1 MTIQLPLHKTQRSP
15 VGDLSI
21 EGQAAPSTPLSGSS
35 HVGAGLLDGNRH
47 HHGERD
53 RLGARSLRV
62 GDLAKR
68 TGKTVRALHLYEE
81 HGLLTPA
88 QRSSGGY
95 RLYSRD
101 AEVRVRWI
109 EKLQQ
114 MGFSLT
120 DIKQI
125 VHDVERSKNA
135 PDAMQR
141 VQDLFREKLA
151 DTREQ
156 LRRLSALEGE
166 LEASLTYL
174 ETCDGCQTD
183 ELLGACGECARH
195 DCGHKTPELVLGF
208 RVY

>member
-1 MTIQLPLHKTQRSP
+1 MSIQLPFHKRQLALATDAGTATAEARLGSAERRRSDGGAG
-15 VGDLSI
+15 V
-21 EGQAAPSTPLSGSS
+21 GSS
-35 HVGAGLLDGNRH
+35 RT
-47 HHGERD
+47 
-53 RLGARSLRV
+53 LRV

-81 HGLLTPA
+81 HGLLAPA

-95 RLYSRD
+95 RLYTRD

-109 EKLQQ
+109 DKLQQ

-125 VHDVERSKNA
+125 VLDVERTKSA

-141 VQDLFREKLA
+141 VQDLFREKLD

-166 LEASLTYL
+166 LKASLAYL
-174 ETCDGCQTD
+174 ETCDGCETE
-183 ELLGACGECARH
+183 ELLGAACSDCARH
-195 DCGHKTPELVLGF
+195 DCDHKTPELVLGF
-208 RVY
+208 RVH

>member
-1 MTIQLPLHKTQRSP
+1 MTIQVPFRKKQLAVASQSEASHPPAPAT
-15 VGDLSI
+15 D
-21 EGQAAPSTPLSGSS
+21 AADELFGSLRT
-35 HVGAGLLDGNRH
+35 V
-47 HHGERD
+47 
-53 RLGARSLRV
+53 RV

-81 HGLLTPA
+81 HGLLAPA

-101 AEVRVRWI
+101 AELRVRWI
-109 EKLQQ
+109 DKLQQ

-125 VHDVERSKNA
+125 VLDVDRSKNA

-141 VQDLFREKLA
+141 VQDLFREKLD

-156 LRRLSALEGE
+156 LRRLRALEGE
-166 LEASLTYL
+166 LTASLSYL
-174 ETCDGCQTD
+174 KTCDGCETE
-183 ELLGACGECARH
+183 ELLASCAGCERH
-195 DCGHKTPELVLGF
+195 DCGHKAPELVLGF
-208 RVY
+208 RVH

>member
-1 MTIQLPLHKTQRSP
+1 MTIPLPLHKKLALGVHATAQATAEVDRPRSGAE
-15 VGDLSI
+15 VRAGGGGQGD
-21 EGQAAPSTPLSGSS
+21 E
-35 HVGAGLLDGNRH
+35 
-47 HHGERD
+47 GERFLAT
-53 RLGARSLRV
+53 RALRV

-81 HGLLTPA
+81 HGLLAPA

-95 RLYSRD
+95 RLYTRD
-101 AEVRVRWI
+101 SALRVRWI
-109 EKLQQ
+109 DKLQQ

-125 VHDVERSKNA
+125 ASEVERSKSA

-141 VQDLFREKLA
+141 VQDLFREKLD

-166 LEASLTYL
+166 LTASLTYL
-174 ETCDGCQTD
+174 ETCDSCETE
-183 ELLGACGECARH
+183 ELLGACAACARH
-195 DCGHKTPELVLGF
+195 DCQHKTPDLVLGF
-208 RVY
+208 RVH